1 MKSNTSQAMKNLLMQ
16 SAKQKEQEVK
26 ETTNVAANPETE
38 TTENKSSAIVEE
50 TVETEEKQPKDTAK
64 PSSNEPATN
73 ANVRKRKFSDYL
85 QDRKIKGNEVIR
97 ISSDTHR
104 TLKRISTA
112 TGVSMYIL
120 ASNIL
125 DIVCEEHN
133 KEIQSLLKKYMSM

>member
-1 MKSNTSQAMKNLLMQ
+1 MKGNTSQAMKDLLMQ

-26 ETTNVAANPETE
+26 ETTSVAANPETE
-38 TTENKSSAIVEE
+38 A
-50 TVETEEKQPKDTAK
+50 TVEAEEKQPKDTAE
-64 PSSNEPATN
+64 PSFNEPTTN

>member
-1 MKSNTSQAMKNLLMQ
+1 MKGNTSQAMKNLLMQ

-26 ETTNVAANPETE
+26 ETTSVAANPETE
-38 TTENKSSAIVEE
+38 TTENKPSAMVEE
-50 TVETEEKQPKDTAK
+50 TEKTEEKQPKDTAK

-104 TLKRISTA
+104 TLKR
-112 TGVSMYIL
+112 
-120 ASNIL
+120 
-125 DIVCEEHN
+125 
-133 KEIQSLLKKYMSM
+133 MSM

>member
-1 MKSNTSQAMKNLLMQ
+1 MKGNTSQAMKNLLMQ

-26 ETTNVAANPETE
+26 EMTNVATNPE
-38 TTENKSSAIVEE
+38 TTENKPSAMVEE
-50 TVETEEKQPKDTAK
+50 TVETEEKQPKYTAE
-64 PSSNEPATN
+64 PSSNEPTTN

-104 TLKRISTA
+104 MLKRISTA

>member
-1 MKSNTSQAMKNLLMQ
+1 MKGNTSQAMKDLLMQ

-26 ETTNVAANPETE
+26 ETTSVAANPETE
-38 TTENKSSAIVEE
+38 TTENKPSEMIEK
-50 TVETEEKQPKDTAK
+50 TVEAEEKQPKDTAE

-97 ISSDTHR
+97 ISSDT
-104 TLKRISTA
+104 
-112 TGVSMYIL
+112 L

-133 KEIQSLLKKYMSM
+133 KEIQSLLKKYMNM